1 MKTLYIYVKKH
12 LKKEKSQK
20 RSTNCWCQMK
30 RISNY
35 QIMINIKKKY
45 NYSDKKFYEMCRKAL
60 ITEKNTEKE
69 FVKLTSAL
77 NMKEG
82 EK

>member
-1 MKTLYIYVKKH
+1 
-12 LKKEKSQK
+12 
-20 RSTNCWCQMK
+20 MK

-60 ITEKNTEKE
+60 ISGKITEKE